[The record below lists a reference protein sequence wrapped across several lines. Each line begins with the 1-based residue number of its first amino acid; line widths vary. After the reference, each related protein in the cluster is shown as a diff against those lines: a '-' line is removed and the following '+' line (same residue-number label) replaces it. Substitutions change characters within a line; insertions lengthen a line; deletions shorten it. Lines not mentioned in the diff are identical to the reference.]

1 MQSRNQILNV
11 YKDQSSKYRNILKL
25 KINALKEEI
34 KPSELVWVLRDYL
47 QNRGYFYK
55 NEKLTDEFVSN
66 SFPSKKLHEHYE
78 KYGFFRG
85 SVKLDNKKDKAKE
98 KDEEE
103 SDAKKESEE
112 FIFSN
117 KQWINEIEKVFE
129 NQSYLTESFKE
140 EYLKIFNYVRPFNKG
155 PGSKNSRTAY
165 GVFSTDIDPETNKFK
180 DYSNIWDKT
189 IGKCSLFE
197 EEIRAPKNL
206 PSALIFNLQN
216 EICTIKNEF
225 TEFKNWWLNAEQKK
239 RNFKICICRII

>member
-66 SFPSKKLHEHYE
+66 SFPSTKLHEHYE

-85 SVKLDNKKDKAKE
+85 SVKLDNKLDNKKDKAKE

-103 SDAKKESEE
+103 R
-112 FIFSN
+112 
-117 KQWINEIEKVFE
+117 
-129 NQSYLTESFKE
+129 QS
-140 EYLKIFNYVRPFNKG
+140 
-155 PGSKNSRTAY
+155 
-165 GVFSTDIDPETNKFK
+165 
-180 DYSNIWDKT
+180 
-189 IGKCSLFE
+189 
-197 EEIRAPKNL
+197 
-206 PSALIFNLQN
+206 
-216 EICTIKNEF
+216 
-225 TEFKNWWLNAEQKK
+225 KK
-239 RNFKICICRII
+239 RIRRVYFFK

>member
-1 MQSRNQILNV
+1 MENNNKEKIVIGFDLGVASVGWSIVNAETKEVIDLGVRLFSEPEKADYRRAKKNNKKAFKKKKKFKREKFHKLILKNAEIFGLQSRNEILNV

-98 KDEEE
+98 KNEEE
-103 SDAKKESEE
+103 SDAKKRIRRVY
-112 FIFSN
+112 F
-117 KQWINEIEKVFE
+117 
-129 NQSYLTESFKE
+129 FK
-140 EYLKIFNYVRPFNKG
+140 
-155 PGSKNSRTAY
+155 
-165 GVFSTDIDPETNKFK
+165 
-180 DYSNIWDKT
+180 
-189 IGKCSLFE
+189 
-197 EEIRAPKNL
+197 
-206 PSALIFNLQN
+206 
-216 EICTIKNEF
+216 
-225 TEFKNWWLNAEQKK
+225 
-239 RNFKICICRII
+239 